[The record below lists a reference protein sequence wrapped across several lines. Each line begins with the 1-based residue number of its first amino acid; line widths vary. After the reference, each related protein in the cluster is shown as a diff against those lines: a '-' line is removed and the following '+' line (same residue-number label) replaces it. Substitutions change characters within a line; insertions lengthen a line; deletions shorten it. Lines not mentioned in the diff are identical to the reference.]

1 MHMDNDAKLIL
12 RCCCDCETAHRL
24 FKNCL
29 DSYNLMVKTW
39 EAKPSVPPWAKKQIE
54 ELNYV
59 KNLLRDF
66 LSENRWV

>member
-1 MHMDNDAKLIL
+1 
-12 RCCCDCETAHRL
+12 
-24 FKNCL
+24 
-29 DSYNLMVKTW
+29 MVKTW